1 MVERGSVMGA
11 MAQALA
17 DLDSAGLRK
26 LVRGALETGID
37 PEGIVREGLGEGMRL
52 VGERYELGEYF
63 LAELVMAGVTMN
75 EAMDLIRPVLDR
87 KRRSYVGK
95 VVIGTVEGD
104 LHDIG
109 KNIVVSMLQSAGFE
123 VVDIGVDV
131 SPARFVETVK
141 LEEPEIVCLSTL
153 LSVTLPN
160 VEAVVHA
167 LERAGLRGKV
177 KVLVGGRCLNPEM
190 ARGIGADAFGVD
202 AWDAVVKA
210 KALLS

>member
-17 DLDSAGLRK
+17 DLDSTGLRK

>member
-26 LVRGALETGID
+26 LGRGALETGID

-131 SPARFVETVK
+131 SQARFVETVK

>member
-17 DLDSAGLRK
+17 DLDSTGLRK

-63 LAELVMAGVTMN
+63 LAELVMAWVTMN
-75 EAMDLIRPVLDR
+75 EAMHLIRPVLDR